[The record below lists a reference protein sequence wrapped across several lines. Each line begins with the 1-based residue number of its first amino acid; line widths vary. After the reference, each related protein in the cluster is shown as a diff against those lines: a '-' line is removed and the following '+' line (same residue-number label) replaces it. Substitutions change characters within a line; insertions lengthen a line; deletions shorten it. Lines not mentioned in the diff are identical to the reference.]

1 MQIFYNNFQYDI
13 ILNDVKQNLKITID
27 GKELIFKINNR
38 EYVSYVH
45 LTNYYFVKKC
55 INANVM
61 MDENVITI
69 IPCKNIRR

>member
-69 IPCKNIRR
+69 IPCKNMRR